1 MAGHGENINNTFM
14 VGDVKQSIYKFRMAR
29 PDLFI
34 GKYNTYQ
41 RLGDDDKASADMIG
55 NCIILTRNFRSE
67 INVLRTVN
75 ALFEQLMRKEIG
87 GIEYDDAAR
96 LNSKYALEDPHGR
109 MSEPGDVY
117 QGPKSELIMIDGDT
131 VSGDMDEDYSCAQ
144 IEAKYIANKIHEIV
158 DGDDPMYIHDGDG
171 TVRKVEYSDIVILL
185 RSVSGS
191 ATVFDQ
197 VFEDEGIPIYIQSE
211 SGYFGAVVGHR

>member
-1 MAGHGENINNTFM
+1 
-14 VGDVKQSIYKFRMAR
+14 
-29 PDLFI
+29 
-34 GKYNTYQ
+34 
-41 RLGDDDKASADMIG
+41 
-55 NCIILTRNFRSE
+55 
-67 INVLRTVN
+67 
-75 ALFEQLMRKEIG
+75 
-87 GIEYDDAAR
+87 
-96 LNSKYALEDPHGR
+96 

-211 SGYFGAVVGHR
+211 SGYFGAVEVSCLVSMLSVIDNSYVDGDLAAVLRSPMVGMDEEELARIVGEYRTRYEIDGRDYNVRLYDKLIDYLENHDDEGQGECAGHR